1 MGVLA
6 IGTAA
11 SQRFRPA
18 PYERVRIRFEAILQF
33 LLGYRANKSERDKGT
48 HAQIITALVRRSKVG
63 CTT

>member
-1 MGVLA
+1 MGILA
-6 IGTAA
+6 VGTAA
-11 SQRFRPA
+11 SQRFRQA